1 MDKENNNINNKDKNK
16 KKTYWLIGILLT
28 FLIIPIVSAYT
39 LPIPMMDLWT
49 LFVDNIF
56 GSFWTAIIFIIIF
69 FFIILMLGGI
79 SYYSITLFITYFLL
93 AMSMG
98 YGNPIITL
106 VIILFGIGAL
116 GFGVYKFMN
125 NQ

>member
-1 MDKENNNINNKDKNK
+1 MDKENNKYKNK
-16 KKTYWLIGILLT
+16 KKTSWLIGILLS

-56 GSFWTAIIFIIIF
+56 GSFWVAILFIVLF

-79 SYYSITLFITYFLL
+79 SYYSITLFIAYFLL
-93 AMSMG
+93 AMSLG
-98 YGNPIITL
+98 YGYSLISFFIIA
-106 VIILFGIGAL
+106 FGIIYL
-116 GFGVYKFMN
+116 GYGVYKVMN